1 MTTQNFN
8 QTSDAENA
16 LNAVDCMTQ
25 KLLGRMAV
33 LAQEAL
39 SGKRKSSTVLATLRN
54 MAQEL
59 QGDINFMAETAG
71 CNYKTA

>member
-25 KLLGRMAV
+25 RLLACMAT

-71 CNYKTA
+71 CNHTTA

>member
-1 MTTQNFN
+1 MTAENIT
-8 QTSDAENA
+8 QTSDAKNA
-16 LNAVDCMTQ
+16 LNSVDCMTQ
-25 KLLGRMAV
+25 RLLARMAT

-59 QGDINFMAETAG
+59 QNDINGVAEDVG
-71 CNYKTA
+71 CNHTTA